1 MKGEDTIEDRVDGL
15 AVIESIGDETEISGR
30 GSGVEAEIGD

>member
-1 MKGEDTIEDRVDGL
+1 MKRENAVKDRVYGL